1 LIDAKLRIN
10 EMFRKKSFIC
20 QLVRFKIRYVDM
32 RRSTVVLSFC
42 LLTVL
47 LLTSSCK
54 RKLTEFYIDYTS
66 EAVVSSTFGQL
77 VPFSINTP
85 DVTTN
90 SEFEF
95 ESNNTRKDLIDRIRL
110 DELKLT
116 ITAPNGETFS
126 FVNSIEIFI
135 SSPNLSE
142 RKVAFK
148 ESIPS
153 GVGTQLVCELVDL
166 ELQDYI
172 KEDRFTLRLETV
184 TDETIPEDVYIDVYT
199 NFFVKAKLIR

>member
-1 LIDAKLRIN
+1 
-10 EMFRKKSFIC
+10 MRKTILFPGI
-20 QLVRFKIRYVDM
+20 LMVATM
-32 RRSTVVLSFC
+32 
-42 LLTVL
+42 LLT
-47 LLTSSCK
+47 TSCK
-54 RKLTEFYIDYTS
+54 KKLTEFYIDYTS
-66 EAVVSSTFGQL
+66 QVVVSSSIGQL
-77 VPFSINTP
+77 VPVSLNTP
-85 DVTTN
+85 EISTN

-110 DELKLT
+110 DELRLT
-116 ITAPNGETFS
+116 ITAPSGETFS
-126 FVNSIEIFI
+126 FLNSLEIFI
-135 SSPNLSE
+135 SSPNIAE
-142 RKVAFK
+142 RKVAFR

-153 GVGTQLVCELVDL
+153 NVGTQLVCELVDL